1 MSSEEDGEGE
11 DLGTIVV
18 VPLSWESAKL
28 KKYKEHLDR
37 LHLEGCSRSALS
49 LQKKR
54 KRKDS
59 CSRREQPKGAP
70 AWLLKNSESL
80 DEYTFTD

>member
-11 DLGTIVV
+11 DLGTMVV

-37 LHLEGCSRSALS
+37 LHLEGCSRSAPS
-49 LQKKR
+49 LQKKH
-54 KRKDS
+54 KS
-59 CSRREQPKGAP
+59 
-70 AWLLKNSESL
+70 
-80 DEYTFTD
+80 